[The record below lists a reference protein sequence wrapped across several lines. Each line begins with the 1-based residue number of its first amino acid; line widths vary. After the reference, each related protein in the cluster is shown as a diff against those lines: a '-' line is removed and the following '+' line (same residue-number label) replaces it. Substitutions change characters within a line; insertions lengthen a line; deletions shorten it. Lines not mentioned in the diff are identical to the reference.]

1 MQTTNDLSEIGNAP
15 TEIPMLTIF
24 HAPRSRSLRIVWLC
38 EEMGIAHE
46 TVAVNFREPPPA
58 FVALNPLKSL
68 PVLQDGAV
76 SMIESVA
83 IMIYILAKYGPTDL
97 EMSPNDPGYAR
108 YLQFLL
114 FGEAG
119 LAMYGNPLVATKF
132 LAPEDRRDNWTA
144 QYLKS
149 TFGKRLG
156 FIETELGESTYIAG
170 ERFTAAD
177 ISVGYPLG
185 MAGFAADIE
194 LSPRL
199 KSYHERLQS
208 RPAYQRAIAAT

>member
-1 MQTTNDLSEIGNAP
+1 
-15 TEIPMLTIF
+15 MLKIF

-38 EEMGIAHE
+38 EEMGVPYE
-46 TVAVNFREPPPA
+46 SVAVNFRDPSPEFLA
-58 FVALNPLKSL
+58 VNPLKSL
-68 PVLQDGAV
+68 PVLQDGEV

-83 IMIYILAKYGPTDL
+83 MMLYIMAKYGPTDL
-97 EMSPNDPGYAR
+97 EFRIEDPGYTK

-132 LAPEDRRDNWTA
+132 LAPEDKRDNWTA
-144 QYLKS
+144 GYLKS
-149 TFGKRLG
+149 TFAKRLG
-156 FIETELGESTYIAG
+156 FVETSLGDSLYVAG
-170 ERFTAAD
+170 DRFTAAD
-177 ISVGYPLG
+177 ISVGYSIG

-199 KSYHERLQS
+199 KSYHERLKS
-208 RPAYQRAIAAT
+208 RPAYERAVAAG